1 MITKDKLNK
10 RKSAIE
16 QLVKTQPIENQA
28 TLIDLLEKN
37 YGIKTNQAA
46 ISRDLRSLGISR
58 RARGDLLV
66 YELPTIDVV
75 HEILQYAV
83 KSIEHNETIIVINT
97 VAGTAAFVGDFLDA
111 HQPVLNILG
120 TLAGENVVFVLPRSI
135 NTIKNL
141 HQELLE
147 LFKIKE

>member
-28 TLIDLLEKN
+28 ALIDLLEKN

-46 ISRDLRSLGISR
+46 ISRDLRSLGITR
-58 RARGDLLV
+58 KVRGDLLV

-75 HEILQYAV
+75 NEILQYAV
-83 KSIEHNETIIVINT
+83 KSIEHNETTIVINT
-97 VAGTAAFVGDFLDA
+97 VAGTAAFVGDFLDV
-111 HQPVLNILG
+111 HQTVLNILG
-120 TLAGENVVFVLPRSI
+120 TLAGENVVFVLPRSV